1 MIYLRAR
8 TIGLSG
14 MFRANIVLKHY
25 RGFEMPEGAKFN
37 AWLHRLFEHPA
48 FKSTCSTDELYLD
61 SYERRARSRPLCLF
75 MLLIRPAGMPSTDR
89 TLAKSRMRSTL
100 GGLCLDCWS

>member
-1 MIYLRAR
+1 MIDLHAF

-14 MFRANIVLKHY
+14 VFRANIVLKHY

-61 SYERRARSRPLCLF
+61 SYERRAWSRPSVSIYVADSPYRYAFNRQNTSQVANAINTGRAL
-75 MLLIRPAGMPSTDR
+75 P
-89 TLAKSRMRSTL
+89 
-100 GGLCLDCWS
+100 